1 MVRQVRSPEAPA
13 SLETFPRCR
22 LPPYLPPVVAAA
34 PRHRCG
40 GRFATS
46 RLPPCGSA
54 VRVCA
59 CARVFGVPSHLPAV
73 ETRGLPPPF
82 VFPTRGLPFSLAQF
96 CRVRSSKGGGR
107 SNGLGEKGF
116 GDRRIAILSR
126 RACFL
131 SLFLLRVAA
140 NFRPCRLPYFPVTV
154 SLFLSTLTVL
164 FRRWRLGSLRRY
176 RVGGVKA
183 TCRWW
188 SAGVAFGSCL
198 AWLGFLP

>member
-176 RVGGVKA
+176 CVGG
-183 TCRWW
+183 
-188 SAGVAFGSCL
+188 G
-198 AWLGFLP
+198 